1 MGSSLQQSSGYPA
14 LESAHPGSRA
24 EMAEAGLQAFFAITD
39 EWQLTAEQQRRLL
52 GNPGRSRFFQLKAG
66 KRTTVSDDELDRLA
80 YLSGIYA
87 SLNILYSPENS
98 LLWLANPSEPGSPW
112 HGQSPLDCMLAG
124 GLVAL
129 ADVYRHLNGLRGG
142 A

>member
-1 MGSSLQQSSGYPA
+1 MGLPIQQSSRHPELEPAYPA
-14 LESAHPGSRA
+14 SRA
-24 EMAEAGLQAFFAITD
+24 EMAEAGLQAFFAIAD
-39 EWQLTAEQQRRLL
+39 EWQLTSEQQRKLL

-66 KRTTVSDDELDRLA
+66 KRATVSDDELDRLA

-87 SLNILYSPENS
+87 SLNILYTPENS
-98 LLWLANPSEPGSPW
+98 LLWVTNPSEPGSLW
-112 HGQSPLDCMLAG
+112 RGQSPLEYMLSG

-129 ADVYRHLNGLRGG
+129 ADVYRYLNGLRGG